1 MKPNDACLRLACN
14 VLQLWA
20 LCGKPACRRARQCRR
35 TPQSCA
41 RRYGPLVPEDALL
54 GMLALLQ
61 GAHDG
66 VDVETVRQYVPG
78 DVAAL
83 ERWTGLVRAAAD
95 GQARETVE
103 HSAATA

>member
-1 MKPNDACLRLACN
+1 MKTNDPSLRLASN
-14 VLQLWA
+14 LLHLWA

-35 TPQSCA
+35 KPQSCA
-41 RRYGPLVPEDALL
+41 RRYGPLVPEEALL

-95 GQARETVE
+95 GQASKTCE
-103 HSAATA
+103 